1 MPFTPTPQNIKQAE
15 RIAAG
20 TAYEPDDLLEQYRL
34 YVARCEHDGDKPDTF
49 VRFAIELTLL

>member
-20 TAYEPDDLLEQYRL
+20 TAWTADDLLEEYRK
-34 YVARCEHDGDKPDTF
+34 YVGVCEHDGDKPDTF